1 VVISGALIQTSEPS
15 DNVGVV
21 PIYICEKVPEIP
33 VYKLIFPVVIGCISF
48 VFIIDAFIVLIFIV
62 VPDAVPKLEVD
73 AFKVEAFDVDEFV
86 VPLFAVELLDVELLD
101 VELFDVELFEVELFE
116 VDVLLIDEFAF
127 ETFNVVNVI
136 EGKLIVLTFIL
147 LTFKTDV
154 ELPQF
159 IIVVVSV
166 NKLTILGGEFDCIAS
181 IESSLAVIMP
191 PSITP
196 PAPSSYEIM
205 PFIDFVTY
213 ALFVC
218 VDIYIIKIYLI
229 FIFA

>member
-1 VVISGALIQTSEPS
+1 LFAVETFEVEAFEVVE
-15 DNVGVV
+15 
-21 PIYICEKVPEIP
+21 
-33 VYKLIFPVVIGCISF
+33 F
-48 VFIIDAFIVLIFIV
+48 
-62 VPDAVPKLEVD
+62 EVD
-73 AFKVEAFDVDEFV
+73 ALDVVEFV

-101 VELFDVELFEVELFE
+101 VELFDVELLDVELL
-116 VDVLLIDEFAF
+116 DVELLDIDEFAF
-127 ETFNVVNVI
+127 DTFNVVNVI
-136 EGKLIVLTFIL
+136 EGKLILLTFKL
-147 LTFKTDV
+147 LTFKTEV

-166 NKLTILGGEFDCIAS
+166 NKLTTFGGFVDCIAS
-181 IESSLAVIMP
+181 ILSSLAVIMP

-218 VDIYIIKIYLI
+218 VDIYILT
-229 FIFA
+229 F